1 MFSRGRGGR
10 SDLGDRDARNRGT
23 WGEHSWRAVLWHA
36 DEDGS
41 ASMSTKHER
50 ATELLGLIPYDGPP
64 LTLEDMDEAIAEGA
78 TSS

>member
-1 MFSRGRGGR
+1 MPISTVTTKGQITIPKSVREA
-10 SDLGDRDARNRGT
+10 LGLTAGSKVAFQIHEDA
-23 WGEHSWRAVLWHA
+23 SV
-36 DEDGS
+36 
-41 ASMSTKHER
+41 SMSTKHER